1 MIVDTASYI
10 ISMLQVYGTAI
21 LLLFGLPLLMWKN
34 YLKNKSMGE
43 CFLFCVITQ
52 TAFLVNLVL
61 LLGFLDIC
69 TPLTV
74 GLGIALEFLLI
85 RWTYSD
91 KQFFKRRKEDLRLI
105 FRVIRRQET
114 FIHAART
121 FSSQIGHSLRAPLKW
136 RLWKLI
142 RENWLD
148 VMVVLAALIYNAI
161 FLNHNV
167 LIYHSYQFS
176 DNPVHL
182 SWVYELEH
190 GTLFSAGI
198 YPFAMHSMIY
208 VIRALTG
215 IQLREVVLY
224 YGGFQTLLLIVSL
237 FLLARRLFKWRYTPY
252 LVLVLFSIMLNQGRY
267 AASLPQECGMFASA
281 GLAYYLTGYLN
292 SRREKHIVPGD
303 SKARRFFRIN
313 QYFSRPYFDYQF
325 WMLAL
330 CVSLVI
336 GYHFYTAIAS
346 ILLALAIV
354 GVHFFRFIKKQY
366 LVPIVCSA
374 LIGVLIAVLP
384 FAACFAK
391 GIPFQESMNWAMSV
405 IEGTEWQGTGSN
417 YQALIES
424 GGEGELGETA
434 GKAVEKDDDDTV
446 TSIFARGLSGKEIIK
461 EYADTLLYYQEAYLF
476 GSKTTP
482 IMLVCAGIGLI
493 AGLIFL
499 FFKKLRIYGQNYLA
513 LLCYLL
519 LIITFGCFQLLGLT
533 VIFEA
538 NRASVFTEPY
548 FFLMLAIP
556 MDVLFCFLGAWKKK
570 GYQFAMAAVSLS
582 LCGFIGVSLVQ
593 NGFLH
598 NYFDVNLSYYNEPD
612 YLISKI
618 RKDYPDFSYSII
630 SPTDE
635 LYAMRDNGS
644 HYELSEFVA
653 MVEGKRPPVKFEDQY
668 VFIFIEKKTLQD
680 QQFGSDWVSEEYAN
694 MDFTYTGTTQDYY
707 FQRNIVQSK
716 AYYWA
721 EAFAKLYPN
730 QVSVYFEDDI
740 YICYLIQQNRNSPLD
755 MRIEFLTTQEAGT

>member
-1 MIVDTASYI
+1 
-10 ISMLQVYGTAI
+10 MLQVYAAAI
-21 LLLFGLPLLMWKN
+21 LHLFVLPMLMWKN
-34 YLKNKSMGE
+34 YLKCKSLGE
-43 CFLFCVITQ
+43 GFFFCVITQ

-69 TPLTV
+69 TPLT
-74 GLGIALEFLLI
+74 LGIGIAAEFLLV

-91 KQFFKRRKEDLRLI
+91 KQFFKRRKEDMHLLLQ
-105 FRVIRRQET
+105 VIRRQET
-114 FIHAART
+114 FIHAVRT
-121 FSSQIGHSLRAPLKW
+121 LSAQMGKSLRAPLKW
-136 RLWKLI
+136 RLWKLL
-142 RENWLD
+142 RQHWLD
-148 VMVVLAALIYNAI
+148 VAVVLAALIYNAI

-198 YPFAMHSMIY
+198 YPFAMHSTIY

-237 FLLARRLFKWRYTPY
+237 FILSRRLFKWRYTPY
-252 LVLVLFSIMLNQGRY
+252 LVLLLFSIMLNQGRY

-292 SRREKHIVPGD
+292 QHKEKHIVQGD
-303 SKARRFFRIN
+303 SKVRRIFRIN
-313 QYFSRPYFDYQF
+313 QYFSRKYFDYQF

-346 ILLALAIV
+346 ILLALSIV
-354 GVHFFRFIKKQY
+354 GAHFFRFIKKQY

-374 LIGVLIAVLP
+374 LTGALIAILP

-434 GKAVEKDDDDTV
+434 GKAVEKDAEDQV
-446 TSIFARGLSGKEIIK
+446 TSIFARGLSGKEMIK
-461 EYADTLLYYQEAYLF
+461 EYGNTLLYYQEAYLF
-476 GSKTTP
+476 GSKATP
-482 IMLVCAGIGLI
+482 LMLVCAGIGLI
-493 AGLIFL
+493 AGLVFL
-499 FFKKLRIYGQNYLA
+499 LFKRLRTYGQNYLA

-556 MDVLFCFLGAWKKK
+556 MDVLFCFLGAWKNRW
-570 GYQFAMAAVSLS
+570 YQLAMAAVSLG
-582 LCGFIGVSLVQ
+582 LCTFLGMTLVQ

-598 NYFDVNLSYYNEPD
+598 KYFDVNLSYYNEPD

-618 RKDYPDFSYSII
+618 RKEFPDFSYSII

-653 MVEGKRPPVKFEDQY
+653 MVEGNRPAVKFEDQY
-668 VFIFIEKKTLQD
+668 VFIFIEKQTLQD
-680 QQFGSDWVSEEYAN
+680 QQFGSDRVSEEYAR
-694 MDFTYTGTTQDYY
+694 MSFTYTGTTQDYY

-721 EAFAKLYPN
+721 QAFARLYPN
-730 QVSVYFEDDI
+730 QVNVYFEDDI

-755 MRIEFLTTQEAGT
+755 MRIEYLTTQTQEAGI

>member
-74 GLGIALEFLLI
+74 GAGIALEFLLI

-91 KQFFKRRKEDLRLI
+91 KQFFKRRKEDVRLI

-121 FSSQIGHSLRAPLKW
+121 FAAQIGRNLRAPLKW
-136 RLWKLI
+136 RLWRLI

-148 VMVVLAALIYNAI
+148 VVVILAALVYNAV

-252 LVLVLFSIMLNQGRY
+252 LVLVFFSIMLNQGRY

-292 SRREKHIVPGD
+292 SRKEKHIVQGD
-303 SKARRFFRIN
+303 SKMRRIFRIN
-313 QYFSRPYFDYQF
+313 QYFSRQYFDYQF

-354 GVHFFRFIKKQY
+354 GAHFFRFVKKQY

-374 LIGVLIAVLP
+374 LTGVLIAVLP

-391 GIPFQESMNWAMSV
+391 GIPFQESMSWAMSV

-417 YQALIES
+417 YQVLIES

-434 GKAVEKDDDDTV
+434 GKAVEKDDEDKV
-446 TSIFARGLSGKEIIK
+446 TSIFSRGLSGKEIVK

-482 IMLVCAGIGLI
+482 IMLACAAIGLM
-493 AGLIFL
+493 AGCIFL
-499 FFKKLRIYGQNYLA
+499 FFKKLRAYGQNYLA
-513 LLCYLL
+513 ILCYLM

-548 FFLMLAIP
+548 FFLMLAVP
-556 MDVLFCFLGAWKKK
+556 MDVLFCFLGVWKQK
-570 GYQFAMAAVSLS
+570 GYQAAMAAISLG
-582 LCGFIGVSLVQ
+582 LCGFIGVTLVQ

-598 NYFDVNLSYYNEPD
+598 KYFDVNLSYYNEPD

-653 MVEGKRPPVKFEDQY
+653 MVEGNRPPVKFEDQY
-668 VFIFIEKKTLQD
+668 IFIFIEKKTLQD
-680 QQFGSDWVSEEYAN
+680 QQFGSDFVNEEYAN
-694 MDFTYTGTTQDYY
+694 MTFTYTGTTQDYY

-716 AYYWA
+716 AFYWA
-721 EAFAKLYPN
+721 EEFARLYPN

-755 MRIEFLTTQEAGT
+755 MRIEFLPAQEAGL